1 MTESSRPTNN
11 SNDSDPENI
20 HGATD
25 PKKCYEMESK
35 YGWKLKRI
43 RPTQDSILKVNCI
56 FYGEQTSFQDMWY
69 DHQD

>member
-25 PKKCYEMESK
+25 PKKCRGMEKK
-35 YGWKLKRI
+35 YGWTLKEI
-43 RPTQDSILKVNCI
+43 RPNPDPILKVNCV
-56 FYGEQTSFQDMWY
+56 FYGEQTSFQDMWGDY
-69 DHQD
+69 QD